1 MFFSTK
7 QYGLQSRNMT
17 LQFNV
22 KLCLTYSIIQLFI
35 MSYICMLEKQN
46 INVEVEALGCTAYR

>member
-1 MFFSTK
+1 MFFNTK

-22 KLCLTYSIIQLFI
+22 KLCLIYSIIQLFI
-35 MSYICMLEKQN
+35 MSYIFMLEKQN
-46 INVEVEALGCTAYR
+46 MNVEVEVLGCTAYR